1 VICSADNERQL
12 RAIIENVDETVRRE
26 YGVKPRIEGVAAT
39 GWVLLDYNDIVVH
52 VFNTVQ
58 RDYYRLE
65 RIWSEASPVVVVQ

>member
-1 VICSADNERQL
+1 
-12 RAIIENVDETVRRE
+12 
-26 YGVKPRIEGVAAT
+26 
-39 GWVLLDYNDIVVH
+39 VLLDYNDIVVH